1 MYKRGWLLFLGL
13 AMKAVF
19 LGSIGVI
26 AETSELQRQAFN
38 AAFKRHGLDWYWSVA
53 NYCEM
58 LKNPGGIK
66 RLASFSNSSLALEEL
81 KEIHASKEA
90 FFSQYLQGGIMPRA
104 GVAECISKC
113 KERGLPICF
122 LTTTTQN
129 NIDILSS
136 ALGNNIDFNV
146 FDLITTKA
154 DVVAEKP
161 SGEVYRY
168 ALDKFDLAAHDVIA
182 VEDTEANQAAALQ
195 EDILCYLF
203 AGEYASTQHNLNSVN
218 SLTVIASQL

>member
-1 MYKRGWLLFLGL
+1 
-13 AMKAVF
+13 MKAVF

-26 AETSELQRQAFN
+26 AETSELQRQAYN
-38 AAFKRHGLDWYWSVA
+38 AAFKKHGLDWYWNVA

-66 RLASFSNSSLALEEL
+66 RLASFSNSSLAIEEL
-81 KEIHASKEA
+81 KHIHASKEA
-90 FFSQYLQGGIMPRA
+90 FFSQYLRDGIMPRA
-104 GVAECISKC
+104 GVVECITKC
-113 KERGLPICF
+113 KEQGLPICL
-122 LTTTTQN
+122 LTTTTKN

-136 ALGNNIDFNV
+136 ALSSNIDFNL
-146 FDLITTKA
+146 FNLITTKA

-168 ALDKFDLAAHDVIA
+168 ALDKFGLAAHDVIA

-195 EDILCYLF
+195 EDVLCYLF
-203 AGEYASTQHNLNSVN
+203 AGEYATTRHNLNAIPT
-218 SLTVIASQL
+218 LATLARKI

>member
-1 MYKRGWLLFLGL
+1 
-13 AMKAVF
+13 MKALF

-26 AETSELQRQAFN
+26 AETSEIQRQAFN
-38 AAFKRHGLDWYWSVA
+38 AAFKKHGLDWYWSVA

-66 RLASFSNSSLALEEL
+66 RLASFSNSNLALEEL
-81 KEIHASKEA
+81 KHIHLSKEEY
-90 FFSQYLQGGIMPRA
+90 FSQYLREGILPRA
-104 GVAECISKC
+104 GVVECISKC
-113 KERGLPICF
+113 KERGIKICF
-122 LTTTTQN
+122 ITTTTEN
-129 NIDILSS
+129 NINILSS
-136 ALGNNIDFNV
+136 ALSNNIDFNV
-146 FDLITTKA
+146 FDMITTKA

-168 ALDKFDLAAHDVIA
+168 ALDKFALAPHDVIA

-203 AGEYASTQHNLNSVN
+203 AGEYASTQHNLNSIN

>member
-1 MYKRGWLLFLGL
+1 MGHFMGLFDQPFIGIPPHHKI
-13 AMKAVF
+13 AMVRY
-19 LGSIGVI
+19 
-26 AETSELQRQAFN
+26 AEFH
-38 AAFKRHGLDWYWSVA
+38 K
-53 NYCEM
+53 
-58 LKNPGGIK
+58 
-66 RLASFSNSSLALEEL
+66 LEEGQINETAL
-81 KEIHASKEA
+81 FIDLLHLMA
-90 FFSQYLQGGIMPRA
+90 QGGIMPRA

-168 ALDKFDLAAHDVIA
+168 ALDKFGLAAHDVIA